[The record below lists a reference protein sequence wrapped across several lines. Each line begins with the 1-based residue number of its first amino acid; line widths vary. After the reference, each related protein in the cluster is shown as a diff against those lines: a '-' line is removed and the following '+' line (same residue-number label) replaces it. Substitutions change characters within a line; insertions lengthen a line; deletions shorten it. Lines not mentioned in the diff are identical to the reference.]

1 MTGVQTCALPILV
14 QANSAS
20 FFVNL
25 FAAWDLGACVV
36 PVSINSTEM
45 EINFI
50 LDHSGASHV
59 YRQGSFHRLEPAVS
73 GPPRNSALLMYT
85 SGSTGAPK
93 GVLLDWPA
101 LESKIRTIAT
111 VLTDQALER
120 TLCVLPVS
128 FGHGLI
134 GNSLPALYLGC
145 DLLIE
150 PAFSTEMAQC
160 FGEFLDARGITFFSS
175 VPSLWSSVLPFA
187 APPISKKIRSA
198 FCASADLSVANWKS
212 VKNWLGSQV
221 DFRNVYGIT
230 EAGSW
235 ISALPAGVEYREPGL
250 VGSGWNCEFRIDP
263 ANQEILV
270 KAPYVMRG

>member
-1 MTGVQTCALPILV
+1 M
-14 QANSAS
+14 
-20 FFVNL
+20 L
-25 FAAWDLGACVV
+25 FR
-36 PVSINSTEM
+36 S
-45 EINFI
+45 
-50 LDHSGASHV
+50 SGASHV

-187 APPISKKIRSA
+187 AQIGRA
-198 FCASADLSVANWKS
+198 HV
-212 VKNWLGSQV
+212 
-221 DFRNVYGIT
+221 
-230 EAGSW
+230 
-235 ISALPAGVEYREPGL
+235 
-250 VGSGWNCEFRIDP
+250 
-263 ANQEILV
+263 
-270 KAPYVMRG
+270 